1 MSENT
6 DADARTD
13 SIKVGMAEH
22 FAEFEADVTT
32 LAGMIRDS
40 TAARGVDWW
49 AVEVKGYSA
58 TEWAHATGRD
68 PTTVARNV
76 RRARD

>member
-1 MSENT
+1 MT
-6 DADARTD
+6 D
-13 SIKVGMAEH
+13 
-22 FAEFEADVTT
+22 DVTT

-58 TEWAHATGRD
+58 TEWAELTGRD
-68 PTTVARNV
+68 ESTVARNV
-76 RRARD
+76 RRAHQ

>member
-1 MSENT
+1 MT
-6 DADARTD
+6 DD
-13 SIKVGMAEH
+13 
-22 FAEFEADVTT
+22 DVTT

-58 TEWAHATGRD
+58 TEWAGLTDRD
-68 PTTVARNV
+68 ESTVARNV
-76 RRARD
+76 RRARE

>member
-1 MSENT
+1 MT
-6 DADARTD
+6 DTND
-13 SIKVGMAEH
+13 
-22 FAEFEADVTT
+22 DVTT

-58 TEWAHATGRD
+58 TEWADLTGRSQS
-68 PTTVARNV
+68 TVARNV
-76 RRARD
+76 RRARE

>member
-1 MSENT
+1 MT
-6 DADARTD
+6 DTD
-13 SIKVGMAEH
+13 
-22 FAEFEADVTT
+22 DVTT

-58 TEWAHATGRD
+58 TEWADLTGRSQS
-68 PTTVARNV
+68 TVARNV
-76 RRARD
+76 RRARE